1 VTTLNQKNHH
11 VSYCIHY
18 VQMKLLFIEM
28 LADINFPEF
37 GHACHIPVLLI
48 FLLIFNELAQ
58 YIVFVLFPMSVVDNF
73 LWFIVYCHCNNVIGT
88 PVFRLVRA
96 KSHSFNGHLYFI
108 FVTPAERLYGS

>member
-1 VTTLNQKNHH
+1 MTTLNQKNHH

-48 FLLIFNELAQ
+48 FLLIFNEQA
-58 YIVFVLFPMSVVDNF
+58 
-73 LWFIVYCHCNNVIGT
+73 
-88 PVFRLVRA
+88 
-96 KSHSFNGHLYFI
+96 
-108 FVTPAERLYGS
+108 